1 MKWFEENRLPA
12 AFQARL
18 LQKLVEVFPEKEMFS
33 LEDVAALSEADRQQ
47 CLTILKPLELKR
59 FERSFQPL
67 LDEHNKAAMLFEGTS
82 IEDWKKH
89 FKYDHN
95 LFY

>member
-1 MKWFEENRLPA
+1 MQAVKWFEENRLPA
-12 AFQARL
+12 AFQARM
-18 LQKLVEVFPEKEMFS
+18 LQKMTDLFPKKEIIG
-33 LEDVAALSEADRQQ
+33 LEDLAA
-47 CLTILKPLELKR
+47 LKR

-67 LDEHNKAAMLFEGTS
+67 LDEHNKAAMMFEGTS

-95 LFY
+95 LLY